1 VIDFLEGRLVVNEP
15 TRAVIDC
22 QGIGYELLIPLSTH
36 DALPTVGVVARLLT
50 VLIVRDDAYL
60 LCGFASP
67 DERSMFKLLTSVT
80 GVGPKIALMAISRVP
95 LQELANSITTGDITA
110 VQRLPGVGR
119 KLAAR
124 IIAEL
129 QESMSIGGGVG
140 LSSPGG
146 EATGPSAVAEAQSA
160 LIGLGYGPNEARRV
174 VAAVA
179 REHPT
184 ADVET
189 LIRTAITT

>member
-1 VIDFLEGRLVVNEP
+1 VIDFLQGRLVVNEP

-36 DALPTVGVVARLLT
+36 DALPAVGVVARLLT

-60 LCGFASP
+60 LYGFASP

-80 GVGPKIALMAISRVP
+80 GVGPKIALMAISRIP
-95 LQELANSITTGDITA
+95 LQELANSITAGDITA
-110 VQRLPGVGR
+110 VQRLPAVGR

-124 IIAEL
+124 IIADL
-129 QESMSIGGGVG
+129 QETMSIGGGVG
-140 LSSPGG
+140 LASPGG
-146 EATGPSAVAEAQSA
+146 TGPSAVAEAQAA
-160 LIGLGYGPNEARRV
+160 LIGLGYAPNEARRV
-174 VAAVA
+174 VAAAA
-179 REHPT
+179 RDHPT

-189 LIRTAITT
+189 LIRTAITM